1 MQSSKWTKRQCRSSQ
16 VDGTAIIVDPSH
28 HTGNITALYEVGAY
42 GVMVLFAGS
51 TNPTFAS
58 DKKPNTHC

>member
-1 MQSSKWTKRQCRSSQ
+1 M
-16 VDGTAIIVDPSH
+16 GTAIVVDPSH
-28 HTGNITALYEVGAY
+28 HTGKIAALYEVGAY

-51 TNPTFAS
+51 TNPTFAP